1 MLDNI
6 KKLCNS
12 LMTAFLIGSS
22 LFFLISCAGAKES
35 SAPGAGAANGGAAK
49 EIELKFNGNNA
60 LSFVYEQLAM
70 GPRTS
75 KDAKQTALRDRLSSK
90 LKALGFTVEI
100 QPLKGAS
107 GMGAGVDFYNVIATM
122 PCAQNQ
128 NLRIFGAHYDTI
140 PVAPN
145 DPDASKRMTP
155 IAGANDG
162 ASGVAV
168 LMELA
173 RVVAE
178 RKSELKHSIKLI
190 FFDGED
196 FYTGTDNMFYG
207 SRHYAASI
215 SAEEKAKI
223 EYFILADMV
232 GDSDLNIYQEINS
245 LRKFP
250 ELTEKLFASA
260 ETLGLKG
267 FHASPRHQIFDDHIP
282 FIEAGIPSAVLID
295 FDYPY
300 WHTVSDTGDK
310 VSADSLAQCGKLF
323 EYMIFEK

>member
-1 MLDNI
+1 MFDVI
-6 KKLCNS
+6 KKLCNP
-12 LMTAFLIGSS
+12 LLAVFLIGAS
-22 LFFLISCAGAKES
+22 LSFLISCAGAKES
-35 SAPGAGAANGGAAK
+35 SAPGPESAK
-49 EIELKFNGNNA
+49 VSATEEIKLKFNGTNA
-60 LSFVYEQLAM
+60 LNFVYEQLAL

-75 KDAKQTALRDRLSSK
+75 KDGKQTALRDRLSSK

-107 GMGAGVDFYNVIATM
+107 GMGAGVDFYNVIAAM
-122 PCAQNQ
+122 PCPQNAKV
-128 NLRIFGAHYDTI
+128 RMFGAHYDTI
-140 PVAPN
+140 PIAPN

-173 RVVAE
+173 RVIAE
-178 RKSELKHSIKLI
+178 RKNSLKHSIKLI

-207 SRHYAASI
+207 SRHYAAGLG
-215 SAEEKAKI
+215 AEEKSKI

-250 ELTEKLFASA
+250 QLTAKLFSA
-260 ETLGLKG
+260 ADALGLKG
-267 FHASPRHQIFDDHIP
+267 FHAKPGHQIFDDHIP
-282 FIEAGIPSAVLID
+282 FIEAGIPAAVIID

-300 WHTVSDTGDK
+300 WHTISDTGDR

-323 EYMIFEK
+323 EYMIFEN